1 MKNTARAPR
10 AGVAVLLIGLAS
22 SAMSSPVMAADADT
36 PSDEPTSLSAIVV
49 TAERRAESIQSV
61 PLSVT
66 AISGN
71 TLAAFDQVNFDD
83 YAHLAPN
90 LSFGTGNTF
99 GITNG
104 REITIRGIAGANTTS
119 YYINDTPLP
128 ISIDPRAIDL
138 DRIEV
143 LRGPQ
148 GTLFGSS
155 AMGGTVRLITR
166 QPDLAQS
173 FGSADAQGYV
183 IHEGGPGYLV
193 SASYNLPIIDN
204 QLALLVSGY
213 STYNPGVFT
222 GVYGVATTAAPPSY
236 SGGPWPTLTVPAS
249 QPRQTVTHLGNDV
262 EDGETLS
269 LTYRP
274 AFLDALTITPMVM
287 HQDQSNNGFPL
298 ADYYTQN
305 LSQVRPLNI
314 RESDD
319 DIWTFANL
327 TAKYAAPFG
336 SFIESGT
343 YFHRYSRDTEDGS
356 ELISIGGYGGPPLGG
371 TCSAGVY
378 CPSPSPNWVN
388 TNQFTDEL
396 RFESAFPGPVQ
407 LVTGAYYS
415 KVRQS
420 IISEEVLPL
429 DQYGN
434 PAFTENI
441 PRMNEE
447 LAAFGSL
454 TYDILNKVELSAGVR
469 QSHLEYSNIYIAT
482 GWINGGIGCDAP
494 PTGLAGCSSYSPAS
508 TSQRATTPRF
518 TAKYKFDES
527 NMIYAN
533 AAKGYRLGG
542 ANSVLPSACGAP
554 YADEETPY
562 KSDSLWSYELGTKN
576 SWFDNRL
583 NTRLAAYWIDW
594 KNIQQSILLGCSF
607 HVTENLGT
615 ARSRGAELEI
625 DGTPMPGLY
634 MNAGLGFEDAALTS
648 APAGSPLPVGSP
660 LNGVPRW
667 TGSLLGDYSWP
678 ASFGR
683 AFVRAQYSFT
693 GSSISDNNPISVVN
707 PTLAQRERGSYSLV
721 NVFVGGKHESWE
733 TSLFVKNLA
742 DVRGN
747 LGDEQSEISELP
759 GRPRWMI
766 TEPRTIGIDIKKQF

>member
-1 MKNTARAPR
+1 MKHTARAAR
-10 AGVAVLLIGLAS
+10 TAAAVLFIELT
-22 SAMSSPVMAADADT
+22 SSPLSSPAVAADADT

-166 QPDLAQS
+166 QPDLTQS

-183 IHEGGPGYLV
+183 IHDGGPGYLV
-193 SASYNLPIIDN
+193 SASYNLPILDN

-222 GVYGVATTAAPPSY
+222 GEYGIATTAAPPSY
-236 SGGPWPTLTVPAS
+236 SGGAWPTLTVPAS

-262 EDGETLS
+262 EAGETIS

-298 ADYYTQN
+298 ADYTTQN
-305 LSQVRPLNI
+305 LIQVRPLNN

-327 TAKYAAPFG
+327 TAKFAAPFG

-371 TCSAGVY
+371 TCVAGVY
-378 CPSPSPNWVN
+378 CPSPSPNWVT

-415 KVRQS
+415 KVRQW
-420 IISEEVLPL
+420 IVSEEVLPY
-429 DQYGN
+429 DQFGN
-434 PAFTENI
+434 PAFTEDI
-441 PRMNEE
+441 PRVNEE
-447 LAAFGSL
+447 VAAFGSL
-454 TYDILNKVELSAGVR
+454 TYDILDKVELSVGVR
-469 QSHLEYSNIYIAT
+469 QSHLEYSNIYIAN
-482 GWINGGIGCDAP
+482 GWINGGP
-494 PTGLAGCSSYSPAS
+494 SFSPAES
-508 TSQRATTPRF
+508 GQRATTPRF

-527 NMIYAN
+527 NMVYAN

-542 ANSVLPSACGAP
+542 ANSVLPSACGSP

-576 SWFDNRL
+576 SWFDNRV
-583 NTRLAAYWIDW
+583 NTRLAVYWIDW

-615 ARSRGAELEI
+615 ARSRGAELEV
-625 DGTPMPGLY
+625 DGTPLPGLY
-634 MNAGLGFEDAALTS
+634 VNAGLGFEDAALTS

-678 ASFGR
+678 VSFGR
-683 AFVRAQYSFT
+683 EFVRAQYSFT
-693 GSSISDNNPISVVN
+693 GSSISDNNPTSVLN
-707 PTLAQRERGSYSLV
+707 PTLAQRERGSYSLL

-733 TSLFVKNLA
+733 TSLFVKNLC

-766 TEPRTIGIDIKKQF
+766 TQPRTIGIDIKKQF

>member
-1 MKNTARAPR
+1 MKHTARAAR
-10 AGVAVLLIGLAS
+10 TAAAVLFIELT
-22 SAMSSPVMAADADT
+22 SSPLSSPAVAADADT

-166 QPDLAQS
+166 QPDLTQS

-183 IHEGGPGYLV
+183 IHDGGPGYLV
-193 SASYNLPIIDN
+193 SASYNLPILDN

-222 GVYGVATTAAPPSY
+222 GEYGIATTAAPPSY
-236 SGGPWPTLTVPAS
+236 SGGAWPTLTVPAS

-262 EDGETLS
+262 EAGETIS

-298 ADYYTQN
+298 ADYTTQN
-305 LSQVRPLNI
+305 LIQVRPLNN

-327 TAKYAAPFG
+327 TAKFAAPFG

-371 TCSAGVY
+371 TCVAGVY

-415 KVRQS
+415 KVRQW
-420 IISEEVLPL
+420 IVSEEVLPY
-429 DQYGN
+429 DQFGN
-434 PAFTENI
+434 PAFTEDI
-441 PRMNEE
+441 PRVNEE
-447 LAAFGSL
+447 VAAFGSL
-454 TYDILNKVELSAGVR
+454 TYDILDKVELSVGVR
-469 QSHLEYSNIYIAT
+469 QSHLEYSNIYIAN
-482 GWINGGIGCDAP
+482 GWINGGP
-494 PTGLAGCSSYSPAS
+494 SFSPAES
-508 TSQRATTPRF
+508 GQRATTPRF

-527 NMIYAN
+527 NMVYAN

-542 ANSVLPSACGAP
+542 ANSVLPSACGSP

-576 SWFDNRL
+576 SWFDNRV
-583 NTRLAAYWIDW
+583 NTRLAVYWIDW

-615 ARSRGAELEI
+615 ARSRGAELEV
-625 DGTPMPGLY
+625 DGTPLPGLY
-634 MNAGLGFEDAALTS
+634 VNAGLGFEDAALTS

-678 ASFGR
+678 VSFGR
-683 AFVRAQYSFT
+683 EFVRAQYSFT
-693 GSSISDNNPISVVN
+693 GSSISDNNPTSVLN
-707 PTLAQRERGSYSLV
+707 PTLAQRERGSYSLL

-733 TSLFVKNLA
+733 TSLFVKNLC

-766 TEPRTIGIDIKKQF
+766 TQPRTIGIDIKKQF

>member
-1 MKNTARAPR
+1 MKHTARAAR
-10 AGVAVLLIGLAS
+10 TAAAVLFIELT
-22 SAMSSPVMAADADT
+22 SSPLSSPAVAADADT

-166 QPDLAQS
+166 QPDLTQS

-183 IHEGGPGYLV
+183 IHDGGPGYLV
-193 SASYNLPIIDN
+193 SASYNLPILDN

-222 GVYGVATTAAPPSY
+222 GEYGIATTAAPPSY
-236 SGGPWPTLTVPAS
+236 SGGAWPTLTVPAS

-262 EDGETLS
+262 EAGETIS

-298 ADYYTQN
+298 ADYTTQN
-305 LSQVRPLNI
+305 LIQVRPLNN

-327 TAKYAAPFG
+327 TAKFAAPFG

-371 TCSAGVY
+371 TCVAGVY

-415 KVRQS
+415 KVRQW
-420 IISEEVLPL
+420 IVSEEVLPY
-429 DQYGN
+429 DQFGN
-434 PAFTENI
+434 PAFTEDI
-441 PRMNEE
+441 PRVNEE
-447 LAAFGSL
+447 VAAFGSL
-454 TYDILNKVELSAGVR
+454 TYDILDKVELSVGVR
-469 QSHLEYSNIYIAT
+469 QSHLEYSNIYIAN
-482 GWINGGIGCDAP
+482 GWINGGP
-494 PTGLAGCSSYSPAS
+494 SFSPAES
-508 TSQRATTPRF
+508 GQRATTPRF

-527 NMIYAN
+527 NMVYAN

-542 ANSVLPSACGAP
+542 ANSVLPSACGSP

-576 SWFDNRL
+576 SWFDNRV
-583 NTRLAAYWIDW
+583 NTRLAVYSIDW

-615 ARSRGAELEI
+615 ARSRGAELEV
-625 DGTPMPGLY
+625 DGTPLPGLY
-634 MNAGLGFEDAALTS
+634 VNAGLGFEDAALTS

-678 ASFGR
+678 VSFGR
-683 AFVRAQYSFT
+683 EFVRAQYSFT
-693 GSSISDNNPISVVN
+693 GSSISDNNPTSVLN
-707 PTLAQRERGSYSLV
+707 PTLAQRERGSYSLL

-733 TSLFVKNLA
+733 TSLFVKNLC

-766 TEPRTIGIDIKKQF
+766 TQPRTIGIDIKKQF

>member
-1 MKNTARAPR
+1 MKNTAWVARVGA
-10 AGVAVLLIGLAS
+10 AVLFIELT
-22 SAMSSPVMAADADT
+22 SSPLSSPAVAAEADT
-36 PSDEPTSLSAIVV
+36 PADEPTSLSAIVV

-166 QPDLAQS
+166 QPDLTQS

-193 SASYNLPIIDN
+193 SASYNLPILDN

-222 GVYGVATTAAPPSY
+222 GQYGIATTAAPPSY
-236 SGGPWPTLTVPAS
+236 SGGPWPTLTVPAT
-249 QPRQTVTHLGNDV
+249 QPRQTVSHLGNNV
-262 EDGETLS
+262 EDGETIS

-305 LSQVRPLNI
+305 LTQVRPLNI

-327 TAKYAAPFG
+327 TAKFAAPFG

-371 TCSAGVY
+371 TCVAGVY

-494 PTGLAGCSSYSPAS
+494 PAGLAGCSSYSPAA

-527 NMIYAN
+527 NMVYAN

-576 SWFDNRL
+576 SWFDNRV

-625 DGTPMPGLY
+625 DGTPFPGLY

-648 APAGSPLPVGSP
+648 APQGSPLPVGSP

-678 ASFGR
+678 VSFGR
-683 AFVRAQYSFT
+683 EFVRAQYSFT

>member
-1 MKNTARAPR
+1 MKHTARAAR
-10 AGVAVLLIGLAS
+10 TAAAVLFIELT
-22 SAMSSPVMAADADT
+22 SSPLSSPAVAADADT

-166 QPDLAQS
+166 QPDLTQS

-183 IHEGGPGYLV
+183 IHDGGPGYLV
-193 SASYNLPIIDN
+193 SASYNLPILDN

-222 GVYGVATTAAPPSY
+222 GEYGISTTAAPPSY
-236 SGGPWPTLTVPAS
+236 SGGAWPTLTVPAS

-262 EDGETLS
+262 EAGETIS

-298 ADYYTQN
+298 ADYTTQN
-305 LSQVRPLNI
+305 LIQVRPLNN

-327 TAKYAAPFG
+327 TAKFAAPFG

-371 TCSAGVY
+371 TCVAGVY

-415 KVRQS
+415 KVRQW
-420 IISEEVLPL
+420 IVSEEVLPY
-429 DQYGN
+429 DQFGN
-434 PAFTENI
+434 PAFTEDI
-441 PRMNEE
+441 PRVNEE
-447 LAAFGSL
+447 VAAFGSL
-454 TYDILNKVELSAGVR
+454 TYDILDKVELSVGVR
-469 QSHLEYSNIYIAT
+469 QSHLEYSNIYIAN
-482 GWINGGIGCDAP
+482 GWINGGP
-494 PTGLAGCSSYSPAS
+494 SFSPAES
-508 TSQRATTPRF
+508 GQRATTPRF

-527 NMIYAN
+527 NMVYAN

-542 ANSVLPSACGAP
+542 ANSVLPSACGSP

-576 SWFDNRL
+576 SWFDNRV
-583 NTRLAAYWIDW
+583 NTRLAVYWIDW

-615 ARSRGAELEI
+615 ARSRGAELEV
-625 DGTPMPGLY
+625 DGTPLPGLY
-634 MNAGLGFEDAALTS
+634 VNAGLGFEDAALTS

-678 ASFGR
+678 VSFGR
-683 AFVRAQYSFT
+683 EFVRAQYSFT
-693 GSSISDNNPISVVN
+693 GSSISDNNPTSVLN
-707 PTLAQRERGSYSLV
+707 PTLAQRERGSYSLL

-733 TSLFVKNLA
+733 TSLFVKNLC

-766 TEPRTIGIDIKKQF
+766 TQPRTIGIDIKKQF

>member
-1 MKNTARAPR
+1 MKHTARAAR
-10 AGVAVLLIGLAS
+10 TAAAVLFIELT
-22 SAMSSPVMAADADT
+22 SSPLSSPAVAADADT

-166 QPDLAQS
+166 QPDLTQS

-183 IHEGGPGYLV
+183 IHDGGPGYLV
-193 SASYNLPIIDN
+193 SASYNLPILDN

-222 GVYGVATTAAPPSY
+222 GEYGIATTAAPPSY
-236 SGGPWPTLTVPAS
+236 SGGAWPTLTVPAS

-262 EDGETLS
+262 EAGETIS

-298 ADYYTQN
+298 ADYTTQN
-305 LSQVRPLNI
+305 LIQVRPLNN

-327 TAKYAAPFG
+327 TAKFAAPFG

-371 TCSAGVY
+371 TCVAGVY

-415 KVRQS
+415 KVRQW
-420 IISEEVLPL
+420 IVSEEVLPY
-429 DQYGN
+429 DQFGN
-434 PAFTENI
+434 PAFTEDI
-441 PRMNEE
+441 PRVNEE
-447 LAAFGSL
+447 VAAFGSL
-454 TYDILNKVELSAGVR
+454 TYDILDKVELSVGVR
-469 QSHLEYSNIYIAT
+469 QSHLEYSNIYIAN
-482 GWINGGIGCDAP
+482 GWINGGP
-494 PTGLAGCSSYSPAS
+494 SFSPAES
-508 TSQRATTPRF
+508 GQRATTPRF

-527 NMIYAN
+527 NMVYAN

-542 ANSVLPSACGAP
+542 ANSVLPSACGSP

-576 SWFDNRL
+576 SWFDNRV
-583 NTRLAAYWIDW
+583 NTRLAVYWIDW

-615 ARSRGAELEI
+615 ARSRGAELEV
-625 DGTPMPGLY
+625 DGTPLPGLY
-634 MNAGLGFEDAALTS
+634 VNAGLGFEDAALTS

-678 ASFGR
+678 VSFGR
-683 AFVRAQYSFT
+683 EFVRAQYSFT
-693 GSSISDNNPISVVN
+693 GSSISDNNPTSVLN
-707 PTLAQRERGSYSLV
+707 PTLAQRERGSYSLL

-733 TSLFVKNLA
+733 TSLFVKNLC
-742 DVRGN
+742 DVRGTR
-747 LGDEQSEISELP
+747 GDEQSEISELP

-766 TEPRTIGIDIKKQF
+766 TQPRTIGIDIKKQF